1 MRASRRRR
9 RSAAPLIVTGRGDRV
24 AEVVAAQDD
33 RDVPEPQRVEVPS
46 LGIDAPVLPVG
57 IDMEAGALGTPKD
70 IDRVGWFR
78 DGAAP
83 GDDKGAVLLA
93 GHIDSARRGAGAF
106 YPLKEARR
114 GTRDLRAL
122 RRRPDAAL
130 PRDVGAARCARR
142 TCRRGVFSRRGKA
155 RLVLVT
161 CGGPFDER
169 RGHYRDNIVV
179 TAVPV

>member
-1 MRASRRRR
+1 M
-9 RSAAPLIVTGRGDRV
+9 
-24 AEVVAAQDD
+24 
-33 RDVPEPQRVEVPS
+33 PEPQRVEVPS

-57 IDMEAGALGTPKD
+57 IDMDAGALGTPKD

-93 GHIDSARRGAGAF
+93 GHVDSARRGAGAF

-114 GTRDLRAL
+114 GTRISVRSDDGRTRRYRVTSVKQMRKADL
-122 RRRPDAAL
+122 P
-130 PRDVGAARCARR
+130 AR
-142 TCRRGVFSRRGKA
+142 VFSRRGKA

-161 CGGPFDER
+161 CGGRFDER